1 MRISSTD
8 SIDGGRVLYPI
19 GKIKAAS
26 AWHAAQLD
34 SHQVEAHQGD
44 WRAMAL
50 RELIQ
55 RAEDVDADAIIGVD
69 YELDRV
75 DSAEQT
81 GVSLRRVLATG
92 IAVKLAVAA

>member
-8 SIDGGRVLYPI
+8 SIDGSRVLYPI
-19 GKIKAAS
+19 GKIMAAS
-26 AWHAAQLD
+26 GWHAA
-34 SHQVEAHQGD
+34 VEAQQDD
-44 WRAMAL
+44 WRETAL

-55 RAEDVDADAIIGVD
+55 RAEDVDADAIIDVN
-69 YELDRV
+69 YETDRV
-75 DSAEQT
+75 MPVEQA

>member
-26 AWHAAQLD
+26 SWHAAEVGP
-34 SHQVEAHQGD
+34 HQADAQGD
-44 WRAMAL
+44 WREMAL

-55 RAEDVDADAIIGVD
+55 RAEDIDADAIIDVN
-69 YELDRV
+69 YEMDRV
-75 DSAEQT
+75 VPAEHA

-92 IAVKLAVAA
+92 TAVRLAVAA